1 MRLRTELLLYT
12 ALLAMLNVL
21 LAFGAIG
28 LFMRMGPAIE
38 RIIKE
43 NVVSITAAEDVLA
56 EFAAAPGELDAAAR
70 QRVHAAIEH
79 AAANVTVAAET
90 PVIGAMRQQWAAAAS
105 GAAGPR
111 AELISQTRAL
121 IGINRRAMTAV
132 DEEAQRLGTAGAW
145 AAVFI
150 GSLTFA
156 FSLLIVAQ
164 LRQRLVDPLLELHA
178 VLAAAREG
186 DRFRRCRMHEA
197 PVELKQAAQALNTLL
212 DERLKP

>member
-12 ALLAMLNVL
+12 AILALLNVM

-38 RIIKE
+38 RILE
-43 NVVSITAAEDVLA
+43 DNVVSIAAAEDVLA
-56 EFAAAPGELDAAAR
+56 EFAAAPAELDAAAR
-70 QRVHAAIEH
+70 ARVHAAIRR
-79 AAANVTVAAET
+79 ASANVTEAEET
-90 PVIGAMRQQWAAAAS
+90 AVIGAMNAQFDAAAS
-105 GAAGPR
+105 GAGEAR
-111 AELISQTRAL
+111 AELIRQTRAL
-121 IGINRRAMTAV
+121 IEINRRAMTAV
-132 DEEAQRLGTAGAW
+132 DEEARRLGTAGAW

-156 FSLLIVAQ
+156 FSLLIVVQ
-164 LRQRLVDPLLELHA
+164 LRRRLVDPLLELHA

-186 DRFRRCRMHEA
+186 DRFRRCRTHDA

-212 DERLKP
+212 DERLRP